1 MDPSS
6 MGPNALRHGA
16 QQDRGENARLQAFV
30 GAMAIGDLVKT
41 TLGPK
46 GMDKILLSQ
55 QGVGGDKITV
65 TNDGATILRSI
76 WIDNPAA
83 QILVDISKNQ
93 DDEIGDGTTSVVVL
107 AAQFLRKAEDLVQ
120 QKIHPQII
128 IEGFRLAQK
137 CAVDKLETLAFDNGL
152 SKDKFREDLLDIAR
166 TTLSSKLVKHEKEL
180 FATLCVDAVLRLNNA
195 QTGNDL
201 THIQILKKQGGS
213 LNMSYLEDGFLLEK
227 KIGVGMPKFAKDC
240 KILVANTPMDTDKIK
255 IFGSKV
261 KTDSLDTVAKIEK
274 AEKEKMK
281 AKVHKICETGCTV
294 FINRQL
300 IYNYPEQLFAEQGV
314 LAIEHAD
321 FEGVERLAAVL
332 GADIASTFDGKIN
345 LGACETISEIMIGE
359 DKVIKFGGVK
369 SGEACT
375 IVLRGASQHVLDEA
389 DRSLHDAL
397 AVVYQTTKNT
407 KVVYGGGACEM
418 EMSKAVRQLAEE
430 TPGKLGICIE
440 AFAKALEQIPLIL
453 ADNGGYDSSE
463 LVGQLR
469 AAHHQGKAD
478 YGLNLELGETASMS
492 ELRICESMRSKIH
505 QINSASEAAEMI
517 IRVDDI
523 IRCVPRQRGG

>member
-1 MDPSS
+1 M
-6 MGPNALRHGA
+6 MGPQALG
-16 QQDRGENARLQAFV
+16 QGTTQDRGENARLQAFV

-46 GMDKILLSQ
+46 GMDKILVSQ
-55 QGVGGDKITV
+55 QGHTGNKITV

-93 DDEIGDGTTSVVVL
+93 DEEVGDGTTSVVVL

-120 QKIHPQII
+120 SKIHPQII
-128 IEGFRLAQK
+128 IEGFRMAQK
-137 CAVDKLETLAFDNGL
+137 CAVDKLETLTFDNGA
-152 SKDKFREDLLDIAR
+152 DKSAFREDLMNIAR

-180 FATLCVDAVLRLNNA
+180 FATLTVDAVLRLNTHE
-195 QTGNDL
+195 TGHDL
-201 THIQILKKQGGS
+201 THIQILKKQGGA

-227 KIGVGMPKFAKDC
+227 KIGIGMAKSKAGC
-240 KILVANTPMDTDKIK
+240 KVLVANTPMDTDKIK
-255 IFGSKV
+255 IFGAKV
-261 KTDSLDTVAKIEK
+261 KTDSLETVAGIEK
-274 AEKEKMK
+274 AEKDKMK
-281 AKVHKICETGCTV
+281 AKVDRICESGCNV

-300 IYNYPEQLFAEQGV
+300 IYNYPEQLFAEKGV

-332 GADIASTFDGKIN
+332 GADIASTFDDPKDIK
-345 LGACETISEIMIGE
+345 LGTCESITEIMIGE
-359 DKVIKFGGVK
+359 DKVLKFGGVA

-418 EMSKAVRQLAEE
+418 EMSKAVRELAEK

-440 AFAKALEQIPLIL
+440 AYAKALEQIPLIL

-469 AAHHQGKAD
+469 AMHHEGKACA
-478 YGLNLELGETASMS
+478 GLNLELGETASMS
-492 ELRICESMRSKIH
+492 ELKICESFRSKTH

-523 IRCVPRQRGG
+523 IRCQPRQRGG

>member
-1 MDPSS
+1 
-6 MGPNALRHGA
+6 
-16 QQDRGENARLQAFV
+16 
-30 GAMAIGDLVKT
+30 
-41 TLGPK
+41 
-46 GMDKILLSQ
+46 
-55 QGVGGDKITV
+55 
-65 TNDGATILRSI
+65 
-76 WIDNPAA
+76 
-83 QILVDISKNQ
+83 
-93 DDEIGDGTTSVVVL
+93 
-107 AAQFLRKAEDLVQ
+107 LVQ

-128 IEGFRLAQK
+128 IEGFRAAQK
-137 CAVDKLETLAFDNGL
+137 CAAEKLETLSFDNGA
-152 SKDKFREDLLDIAR
+152 SKEKFREDLLNIAR

-180 FATLCVDAVLRLNNA
+180 FSQLTVDAVLRLNTHE
-195 QTGNDL
+195 TGHDL
-201 THIQILKKQGGS
+201 THIQIIKKQGGA
-213 LNMSYLEDGFLLEK
+213 LNQSYLEDGFLLEK
-227 KIGVGMPKFAKDC
+227 KISVGMPKTATNC

-261 KTDSLDTVAKIEK
+261 KTDSLETVAKIEN

-281 AKVHKICETGCTV
+281 GKVAKMCETGCTV

-300 IYNYPEQLFAEQGV
+300 IYNYPEQLFAAKGV

-332 GADIASTFDGKIN
+332 GADIASTFEEPDKIK
-345 LGACETISEIMIGE
+345 LGFCATISEIMIGE
-359 DKVIKFGGVK
+359 DKVIKFGGVE

-418 EMSKAVRQLAEE
+418 EMSKAVRALADA

-440 AFAKALEQIPLIL
+440 AYARALEQIPLIL

-478 YGLNLELGETASMS
+478 MGLNLELGEIASME
-492 ELRICESMRSKIH
+492 ELHICESMRSKMH

-523 IRCVPRQRGG
+523 IRCVPRQRG